1 MAKQS
6 MANTQ
11 RKATVSRDTLETQIT
26 VTVDLD
32 GSGRAEFDTGVP
44 FLEHMLDQIAR
55 HGMVDLSVKATGD
68 IHIDDHHTVEDTA
81 LVLGEALAAALDTRA
96 GLVRYGDA
104 AVPMDEAV
112 ARCALDIGGR
122 PYSIIDLPFGTE
134 RIGNLTNQNIPHA
147 LEALARTA
155 GFTLHLSATGS
166 NDHHVAEAAFKA
178 LARALRIAV
187 SADPRR
193 DGVAST
199 KGVL

>member
-1 MAKQS
+1 M
-6 MANTQ
+6 T
-11 RKATVSRDTLETQIT
+11 RIATLNRQTLETK
-26 VTVDLD
+26 VSVELDLD
-32 GSGRAEFDTGVP
+32 GTGASSISTGVG
-44 FLEHMLDQIAR
+44 FFDHLLTSLSHHSMIDMNITTE
-55 HGMVDLSVKATGD
+55 GDL
-68 IHIDDHHTVEDTA
+68 HIDDHHTVEDTA

>member
-1 MAKQS
+1 M
-6 MANTQ
+6 T
-11 RKATVSRDTLETQIT
+11 RIATLNRQTLETK
-26 VTVDLD
+26 VSVELDLD
-32 GSGRAEFDTGVP
+32 GTGASSISTGVG
-44 FLEHMLDQIAR
+44 FFDHLLTSLSHHSMIDMNITTE
-55 HGMVDLSVKATGD
+55 GDL
-68 IHIDDHHTVEDTA
+68 HIDDHHTVEDTA

-122 PYSIIDLPFGTE
+122 PYSVLDLPFGTE

>member
-1 MAKQS
+1 MTRI
-6 MANTQ
+6 ANLNRQ
-11 RKATVSRDTLETQIT
+11 TLETN
-26 VTVDLD
+26 VSVDLD
-32 GSGRAEFDTGVP
+32 LDGTGASSISTGVG
-44 FLEHMLDQIAR
+44 FFDHLLTSLSHHSMI
-55 HGMVDLSVKATGD
+55 DLNITTEGD
-68 IHIDDHHTVEDTA
+68 LHIDDHHTVEDTA